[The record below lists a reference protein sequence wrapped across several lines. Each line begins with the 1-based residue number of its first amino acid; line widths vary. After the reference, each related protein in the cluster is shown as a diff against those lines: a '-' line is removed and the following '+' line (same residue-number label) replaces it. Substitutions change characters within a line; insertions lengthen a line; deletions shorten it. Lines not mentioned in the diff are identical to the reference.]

1 MSVQLLQD
9 SSAGKSTLDQAEI
22 GPNPEPNPEPNLQTG
37 PTRRS
42 REAILADL
50 PSIAEEIAKG
60 AVARELGRELPFEI
74 FRTLRQ
80 TGLTWLRVPKHLG
93 GPGGTLAD
101 QVEVICSLAAADSNV
116 AHALRSH
123 FGFLESIAVD
133 PDAPV
138 SRKYVKEVLAGKLFG
153 GAHMEIN
160 TPRPNMLRTKLVKQG
175 DRYILTGKKYY
186 ATGAAFC
193 DYTSFTAL
201 DEEGRVTGAL
211 VPANRKGVQILDDWD
226 GMGQR
231 LTASGGVDLDDVEVF
246 PDEITSRLDGNPFV
260 RRHNATRA
268 QLHLVAC
275 IAGIVRNVFTD
286 AVGYAQKQ
294 ARSAKHSQSETAR
307 GDHFVQQVIGDIAAA
322 SHAINVIIADVART
336 LDAAATGIVT
346 GAPNLDELVMASALA
361 NSKAQIVVGKL
372 AIRAAEKLF
381 DTGGGSA
388 TSRKYDFDRHW
399 RNIRTILNHNP
410 LLLKGRVIGDY
421 YLNGVRADFDEGR
434 VF

>member
-1 MSVQLLQD
+1 VQ
-9 SSAGKSTLDQAEI
+9 
-22 GPNPEPNPEPNLQTG
+22 
-37 PTRRS
+37 RS

-50 PSIAEEIAKG
+50 PRIAADIAEG
-60 AVARELGRELPFEI
+60 AVARELGRELPFDI
-74 FRTLRQ
+74 FRTLRK
-80 TGLTWLRVPKHLG
+80 TGLTWLRVPKQLG
-93 GPGGTLAD
+93 GPGGTIAD
-101 QVEVICSLAAADSNV
+101 QVEVICALAAADSNV

-123 FGFLESIAVD
+123 FGFVESIAVC
-133 PDAPV
+133 PDAPT
-138 SRKYVKEVLAGKLFG
+138 SRKYVQEVLNGKLFG

-175 DRYILTGKKYY
+175 DMYVLTGKKYY
-186 ATGAAFC
+186 ATGAVFS

-201 DEEGRVTGAL
+201 DEEGRLTGAL
-211 VPANRKGVQILDDWD
+211 VPADRKGVHILDDWD

-231 LTASGGVDLDDVEVF
+231 LTASGGVDLDDVAVF
-246 PDEITSRLDGNPFV
+246 PHEITSRLDGDPFV

-275 IAGIVRNVFTD
+275 IAGIVRNVFSD
-286 AVGYAQKQ
+286 AVNYAQKQ
-294 ARSAKHSQSETAR
+294 ARSAKHSHSETAR

-322 SHAINVIIADVART
+322 THAIDVIIADVARKQ
-336 LDAAATGIVT
+336 DAAAAGIL
-346 GAPNLDELVMASALA
+346 AQAANRDELVMASALA
-361 NSKAQIVVGKL
+361 NSKAQIIVGKL

-421 YLNGVRADFDEGR
+421 YLNGVRTDFDEGR

>member
-1 MSVQLLQD
+1 MSVQILHDAVSEEATPGQK
-9 SSAGKSTLDQAEI
+9 SSSPRT
-22 GPNPEPNPEPNLQTG
+22 
-37 PTRRS
+37 

-50 PSIAEEIAKG
+50 PEVAKEIAKG
-60 AVARELGRELPFEI
+60 AVSRELNRELPFEI
-74 FRTLRQ
+74 FRSLRE
-80 TGLTWLRVPKHLG
+80 TGLTWLRVPKQLG
-93 GPGGTLAD
+93 GPGGTVAD
-101 QVEVICSLAAADSNV
+101 QVEVICTLAAADSNV

-123 FGFLESIAVD
+123 FGFVEAIAVS
-133 PDAPV
+133 PDAHN
-138 SRKYVKEVLAGKLFG
+138 SKKYVGEVLKGKLFG

-160 TPRPNMLRTKLVKQG
+160 TPRPNMLRTKLVKNG
-175 DRYILTGKKYY
+175 DMYVLSGKKYY
-186 ATGAAFC
+186 ATGAAYS
-193 DYTSFTAL
+193 DYTSFSAM
-201 DEEGRVTGAL
+201 DEEGQLTGAL
-211 VPANRKGVQILDDWD
+211 VPIDREGVHILDDWD

-231 LTASGGVDLDDVEVF
+231 LTASGGVDLDDVPVF
-246 PDEITSRLDGNPFV
+246 PFV

-275 IAGIVRNVFTD
+275 IAGIVRNVFSD
-286 AVGYAQKQ
+286 AIDYAQKH
-294 ARSAKHSQSETAR
+294 ARSAKHSASETAR
-307 GDHFVQQVIGDIAAA
+307 GDHFVQQVVGDIAAA
-322 SHAINVIIADVART
+322 SHAIDVIIADVARK
-336 LDAAATGIVT
+336 LDAAALSIVA
-346 GAPNLDELVMASALA
+346 GAADRDDRVMASALA